1 MMLAR
6 GIVHAAGHACALVL
20 MLSPVCAAGAPET
33 EAVAKRVIED
43 FVVPKYGDLRTAAK
57 MQADRWKEFCSSPTK
72 AGIDELRKAYLG
84 AADAWS
90 AIEFLSYGP
99 SGTSFRAE
107 RLSFWPDRQNATSKG
122 LAGLLKG
129 QDEEGLLPGE
139 IAGASAA
146 AQGLPALERLL
157 YESDPSKLSGDTP
170 EARRRCA
177 VGRAIAANV
186 STIAGD
192 VASEWTSVAG
202 HAAAPEAATE
212 FVTRTVTDLLAGL
225 ERVGDLK
232 IKRVVGSSPDSVRPQ
247 VAEGW
252 RSGRSLHALAINLRS
267 AETVASLLLKD
278 RSQSSPAVAQIGKAR
293 TLAEHLDTDLA
304 GKAAAPATRGDVLK
318 LLDAVTL
325 ARRQATE
332 EIPAA
337 LGIAVGFNSSDG
349 D

>member
-1 MMLAR
+1 MKLAR
-6 GIVHAAGHACALVL
+6 GIVHAAGYACALVL
-20 MLSPVCAAGAPET
+20 MLAPVFAAGPPET
-33 EAVAKRVIED
+33 EAAAKRVIED
-43 FVVPKYGDLRTAAK
+43 FVVAKYRDLQGAAK
-57 MQADRWKEFCSSPTK
+57 TQADRWKEFCSSPAT

-99 SGTSFRAE
+99 VGSSFRAE

-129 QDEEGLLPGE
+129 KAEEGLQPDE
-139 IAGASAA
+139 ITGTSAA

-157 YESDPSKLSGDTP
+157 YEGDPSKLSGDTP
-170 EARRRCA
+170 AARRRCA
-177 VGRAIAANV
+177 VGRAVAANV
-186 STIAGD
+186 STIAGEI
-192 VASEWTSVAG
+192 ATEWTSVAG
-202 HAAAPEAATE
+202 HAAAPEGATE
-212 FVTRTVTDLLAGL
+212 FVTRAVTDLLAGM

-252 RSGRSLHALAINLRS
+252 RSGRSLRALAINLGS
-267 AETVASLLLKD
+267 AETVARLLLGD
-278 RSQSSPAVAQIGKAR
+278 RRQSSPAVARIGEAR
-293 TLAEHLDTDLA
+293 ALAEHLETDLA
-304 GKAAAPATRGDVLK
+304 GKAAAPATRSEVLK